1 MPQPLASLKVLP
13 TQTWPLRLQSGI
25 QQGRVAQLWVGEP
38 TQLAPPLAGAGL
50 VQVLVWVPVVP
61 QAVAEQGPK
70 YDQPPSIGG
79 VQRLSAGEVALQTPV
94 QLFLCPGLV
103 MPQLLGDELQLE

>member
-1 MPQPLASLKVLP
+1 M
-13 TQTWPLRLQSGI
+13 
-25 QQGRVAQLWVGEP
+25 AQLWVAEP
-38 TQLAPPLAGAGL
+38 TQSAPPPEGAGL

-70 YDQPPSIGG
+70 YDQPPSMGEAQRFSSG
-79 VQRLSAGEVALQTPV
+79 VVAEQVPV

-103 MPQLLGDELQLE
+103 IPQLLGDELQLE